1 MNAPVPE
8 PSLTA
13 LIRMLAEQALL
24 AMGTPHPLLKEQPPA
39 DPAAARFLVDLLAV
53 LKDRTEGNRTEGNRT
68 EGETRELEAV
78 LYQLRMQ
85 VVGLEQGVPG
95 PKGA

>member
-53 LKDRTEGNRTEGNRT
+53 LKDRTEGNRTED
-68 EGETRELEAV
+68 ETRELEAV

>member
-1 MNAPVPE
+1 
-8 PSLTA
+8 
-13 LIRMLAEQALL
+13 MLAEQALL

-53 LKDRTEGNRTEGNRT
+53 LKDRTEGNRTEG
-68 EGETRELEAV
+68 ETRELEAV

>member
-1 MNAPVPE
+1 MDAPVPE

-53 LKDRTEGNRTEGNRT
+53 LKERTEGNRTVD
-68 EGETRELEAV
+68 ETRELEDV
-78 LYQLRMQ
+78 LYHLRMK
-85 VVGLEQGVPG
+85 VVGLEQGLPG
-95 PKGA
+95 AKGV

>member
-39 DPAAARFLVDLLAV
+39 DPAAARFLVDPLAV
-53 LKDRTEGNRTEGNRT
+53 LKDRTEVNRT

-78 LYQLRMQ
+78 LYQLRMH

-95 PKGA
+95 PRGA

>member
-24 AMGTPHPLLKEQPPA
+24 AMGTSHPLLKEQPPA

-53 LKDRTEGNRTEGNRT
+53 LKDRTEGNRT

>member
-53 LKDRTEGNRTEGNRT
+53 LKDRTEGNRTEG
-68 EGETRELEAV
+68 ETRELEAV

>member
-39 DPAAARFLVDLLAV
+39 DPVAARFLVDLLAV
-53 LKDRTEGNRTEGNRT
+53 LKDRTEGNRT

>member
-24 AMGTPHPLLKEQPPA
+24 AMGMPHPLLKEQPPA

-53 LKDRTEGNRTEGNRT
+53 LKDRTEGNRT